1 MSNRNKS
8 LKKFMSIFMA
18 AIMIAAMS
26 VSTMAADTG
35 GATIN
40 NTATIVS
47 ENGKSE
53 SITSN
58 TVSSKVTKP
67 ILKVKKT
74 TDATDIRPGDQ
85 ITYKYVVTNSGDA
98 VAQKVKINDTID
110 TSFYTFVSATNSGGI
125 TYNLV
130 GVNIT
135 WTINEIQPDSSA
147 EFELVLKVKD
157 DVSPGTGKEPTTPSG
172 GEESGGE
179 QGKVE
184 PDPEQ
189 PPTPP
194 VTVVSPK
201 IEISKT
207 VDKETARSGEV
218 LTYTITV
225 SNKGDGSGRNIKVR
239 DIVDT
244 NHVTINPSSLKST
257 ENVKVVNSDGTIDW
271 TITSLAPSANEELTF
286 TVTVK

>member
-1 MSNRNKS
+1 MKKRNFKKLVS
-8 LKKFMSIFMA
+8 LFIA
-18 AIMIAAMS
+18 AIMIMS
-26 VSTMAADTG
+26 MGVSAMAADTG

-53 SITSN
+53 NITSN

-135 WTINEIQPDSSA
+135 WTIDEIQPDSSA
-147 EFELVLKVKD
+147 EFELVLKVND
-157 DVSPGTGKEPTTPSG
+157 NVSPGTDKQPTTPSG

-194 VTVVSPK
+194 ITVVTPN
-201 IEISKT
+201 IEITKA
-207 VDKETARSGEV
+207 VDKETARSGEEI
-218 LTYTITV
+218 TYTITV
-225 SNKGDGSGRNIKVR
+225 SNNGDGSGRDIKVR

-244 NHVTINPSSLKST
+244 SHVNIKSESLTSS
-257 ENVKVVNSDGTIDW
+257 ENVKVTNDNGTLNW
-271 TITSLAPSANEELTF
+271 TITNLAPSASEELTF